1 MTNIKYV
8 IEKKLDPSVHTIS
21 SSASVTEAIS
31 LMANKNIGAL
41 IVTEET
47 RVVGILSER
56 DCARKMLKHQFL
68 TEEVQVQQLMTANV
82 LTVALEHSVKDSLK
96 LMTDHHLR
104 HLPVLEQE
112 RLVGMVAVGDLI
124 KAVMEDQNALIQQ
137 LEYYIDQYG
146 ALADATIQDQQKL
159 IQQLQ
164 SYES

>member
-1 MTNIKYV
+1 
-8 IEKKLDPSVHTIS
+8 
-21 SSASVTEAIS
+21 
-31 LMANKNIGAL
+31 MANKNIGAL

-82 LTVALEHSVKDSLK
+82 FTVALEHSVKDSLK

-112 RLVGMVAVGDLI
+112 RLVGMVAVGDLV

>member
-1 MTNIKYV
+1 
-8 IEKKLDPSVHTIS
+8 
-21 SSASVTEAIS
+21 
-31 LMANKNIGAL
+31 MANKNIGAL

-96 LMTDHHLR
+96 LMTDHNLR

>member
-1 MTNIKYV
+1 
-8 IEKKLDPSVHTIS
+8 
-21 SSASVTEAIS
+21 
-31 LMANKNIGAL
+31 MANKNIGAL

-112 RLVGMVAVGDLI
+112 RLVGMVAVGDLV

>member
-21 SSASVTEAIS
+21 PSASVTEAIS
-31 LMANKNIGAL
+31 LIANKNIGAL

-47 RVVGILSER
+47 RVVRILSER

>member
-1 MTNIKYV
+1 MTNIKYI

-21 SSASVTEAIS
+21 PSASVTEAIS

>member
-1 MTNIKYV
+1 MK
-8 IEKKLDPSVHTIS
+8 KKLDPSVHTIS
-21 SSASVTEAIS
+21 PSASVTEAIS
-31 LMANKNIGAL
+31 LIANKNIGAL

-47 RVVGILSER
+47 RVVRILSER

-112 RLVGMVAVGDLI
+112 RLVGMVAVGDLV

>member
-1 MTNIKYV
+1 MK
-8 IEKKLDPSVHTIS
+8 KKLDPSVHTIS
-21 SSASVTEAIS
+21 PSASVTEAIS
-31 LMANKNIGAL
+31 LIANKNIGAL

-47 RVVGILSER
+47 RVVRILSER

>member
-1 MTNIKYV
+1 MK
-8 IEKKLDPSVHTIS
+8 KKLDPSVHTIS
-21 SSASVTEAIS
+21 PSASVTEAIS

-112 RLVGMVAVGDLI
+112 RLVGMVAVGDLV

>member
-21 SSASVTEAIS
+21 PSASVTEAIS
-31 LMANKNIGAL
+31 LIANKNIGAL

-47 RVVGILSER
+47 RVVRILSER

-124 KAVMEDQNALIQQ
+124 KAVMEDQNAFIQQ

>member
-1 MTNIKYV
+1 
-8 IEKKLDPSVHTIS
+8 
-21 SSASVTEAIS
+21 
-31 LMANKNIGAL
+31 
-41 IVTEET
+41 
-47 RVVGILSER
+47 
-56 DCARKMLKHQFL
+56 
-68 TEEVQVQQLMTANV
+68 
-82 LTVALEHSVKDSLK
+82 VKDSLK

-112 RLVGMVAVGDLI
+112 RLVGMVAVGDLV

>member
-21 SSASVTEAIS
+21 PSASVTEAIS

-82 LTVALEHSVKDSLK
+82 LPVALEHSVKDSLK

-112 RLVGMVAVGDLI
+112 RLVGMVAVGDLV

>member
-1 MTNIKYV
+1 MK
-8 IEKKLDPSVHTIS
+8 KKLDPSVHTIS
-21 SSASVTEAIS
+21 PSASVTEAIS
-31 LMANKNIGAL
+31 LIANKNIGAL

>member
-1 MTNIKYV
+1 
-8 IEKKLDPSVHTIS
+8 
-21 SSASVTEAIS
+21 
-31 LMANKNIGAL
+31 MANKNIGAL

>member
-1 MTNIKYV
+1 MTNIKYI

-21 SSASVTEAIS
+21 PSASVTEAIS

-112 RLVGMVAVGDLI
+112 RLVGMVAVGDLV